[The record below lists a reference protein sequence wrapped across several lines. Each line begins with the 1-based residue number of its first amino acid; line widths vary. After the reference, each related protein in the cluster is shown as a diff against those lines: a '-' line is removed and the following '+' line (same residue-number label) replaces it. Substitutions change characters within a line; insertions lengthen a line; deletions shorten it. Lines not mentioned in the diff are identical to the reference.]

1 MPVPIELGVPL
12 VWKMLHGQG
21 GDHSHIRL
29 NLIVRL
35 MSDPDDGFAPCEWQY
50 GGNMGPAPP
59 VILARRDRIPFS
71 CHDWMVLDDYMSRWR
86 DELCEAEEGRAELNA

>member
-29 NLIVRL
+29 NLIVRF
-35 MSDPDDGFAPCEWQY
+35 MSDPDDGSSPCEWQY

-59 VILARRDRIPFS
+59 VILARRDRVPFS